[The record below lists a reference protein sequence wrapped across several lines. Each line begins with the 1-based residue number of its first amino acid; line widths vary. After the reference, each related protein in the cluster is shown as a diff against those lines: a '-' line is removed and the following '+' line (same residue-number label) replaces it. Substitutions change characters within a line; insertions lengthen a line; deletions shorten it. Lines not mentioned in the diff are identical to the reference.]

1 MSICLNE
8 FAKHIIPYQYMPGDA
23 CEFDWRTVKLDIGD
37 NGYQKY
43 QMEVFTSAYGNFR
56 YAKLYATQDT
66 AAFQKSHADF
76 FTFCHGAFQTM
87 VYDNMRVAVVF

>member
-43 QMEVFTSAYGNFR
+43 QMEVFTSAYGKR
-56 YAKLYATQDT
+56 L
-66 AAFQKSHADF
+66 
-76 FTFCHGAFQTM
+76 
-87 VYDNMRVAVVF
+87 